1 MIVQVVDQLA
11 RLERLLPQVQ
21 AMVPGGLITL
31 HETTVLKYSHARR
44 QGLPTH
50 LPVSQVMETTLTAV
64 TPETPVVSVVN
75 ILLEA
80 TFRVLPVVDTQHHL
94 LGIIGT
100 HDLINAGVLP
110 VRRGI
115 VLAARNLDDQTA
127 ETVANS
133 LEQATQASRT
143 AQDIMNRQ
151 IRSIPPT
158 LTVREAAQ
166 IMLDTRLRSL
176 PVVDSHDLLVGM
188 LSRMDLLQ
196 IVVTSPL
203 LSPQTQPLK
212 RTSELLPV
220 PQLPITELLHT
231 DVATVAEDTPIA
243 EVIDTLISSPYKRVL
258 VVENNQQVR
267 GIISDIDVL
276 LNMQAPA
283 RPGWLTTLTSWARG
297 KPERVPTST
306 LRTPAGKARIAR
318 DVMNR
323 NVISVT
329 TSATVEETIEVMLQ
343 TGRKMIPV
351 VDTHGELQGIVG
363 RSDLLAVLVEG

>member
-1 MIVQVVDQLA
+1 M
-11 RLERLLPQVQ
+11 
-21 AMVPGGLITL
+21 
-31 HETTVLKYSHARR
+31 
-44 QGLPTH
+44 
-50 LPVSQVMETTLTAV
+50 
-64 TPETPVVSVVN
+64 
-75 ILLEA
+75 
-80 TFRVLPVVDTQHHL
+80 
-94 LGIIGT
+94 
-100 HDLINAGVLP
+100 
-110 VRRGI
+110 
-115 VLAARNLDDQTA
+115 
-127 ETVANS
+127 
-133 LEQATQASRT
+133 
-143 AQDIMNRQ
+143 
-151 IRSIPPT
+151 
-158 LTVREAAQ
+158 
-166 IMLDTRLRSL
+166 
-176 PVVDSHDLLVGM
+176 
-188 LSRMDLLQ
+188 
-196 IVVTSPL
+196 
-203 LSPQTQPLK
+203 
-212 RTSELLPV
+212 
-220 PQLPITELLHT
+220 
-231 DVATVAEDTPIA
+231 PIA